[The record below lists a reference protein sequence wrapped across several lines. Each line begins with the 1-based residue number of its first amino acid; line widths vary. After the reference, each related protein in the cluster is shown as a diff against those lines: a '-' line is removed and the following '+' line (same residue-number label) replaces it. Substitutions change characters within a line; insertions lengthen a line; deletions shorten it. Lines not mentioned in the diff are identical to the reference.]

1 MSITV
6 HMPNEK
12 LAKAFLAAKPDNVDA
27 KDVIIKLPEGTNLK
41 KVVKPDPNPNH
52 VKVDVTRT
60 KTNSRR
66 VGVMSVTKAENAQLG
81 LLLKYIF
88 TNDEVYNS
96 LPADVL
102 RYPEALNKLAS
113 RYS

>member
-27 KDVIIKLPEGTNLK
+27 KGVT
-41 KVVKPDPNPNH
+41 
-52 VKVDVTRT
+52 VKVA
-60 KTNSRR
+60 KKGKR
-66 VGVMSVTKAENAQLG
+66 VGVMSITKQENVQLG
-81 LLLKYIF
+81 LLLKYLY
-88 TNDEVYNS
+88 TDNS
-96 LPADVL
+96 LNELPGEVL
-102 RYPEALNKLAS
+102 RFPEALDKLAG